1 MSGEGKYAKYV
12 IQKTVD
18 PPADP
23 LPGAPRSVGGRNVL
37 LINNEHQGAV
47 PNATYLNAEVVSKP
61 TEPGPF
67 EQHAHSF
74 DEYVTFIGTNIEK
87 PYDLD
92 GVVEIWIEDEK
103 YILTRSTAVFVPTGV
118 YHGPIVFHEVNT
130 PIVWSESAAAT
141 HYSYG
146 MY

>member
-92 GVVEIWIEDEK
+92 GVVRDLDRRREIHSDPE
-103 YILTRSTAVFVPTGV
+103 ILLSSSQRASTMARSCFTK
-118 YHGPIVFHEVNT
+118 
-130 PIVWSESAAAT
+130 
-141 HYSYG
+141 
-146 MY
+146 